1 MNLIDFACVPILM
14 HLEFARQRQTTDR
27 AFSLNF
33 YGFPEVV
40 FMSAVGQSITV
51 VLADA
56 TRMECQLLIDAIQ
69 RGNHF
74 RVVGSATTREAV
86 LSIVSK
92 IQPEIAVISSRLQ
105 DGAFAGLLVL
115 LELRTLPTR
124 PRVIMLLDVDQPKLV
139 VESLLNGASGIFCRT
154 EAAAELR
161 KCIKCVHKGQ
171 IWANNTHLE
180 HVVRE
185 LMQTP
190 VPGPAKTAVIKAL
203 SKREEEIARLVASGL
218 SNHEVAQQL
227 SLSHHTVKNYLFRV
241 FEKLSISTRIE
252 LVLYVL
258 SRGKQPESEQN
269 KNEETVF
276 KMHA

>member
-1 MNLIDFACVPILM
+1 
-14 HLEFARQRQTTDR
+14 
-27 AFSLNF
+27 
-33 YGFPEVV
+33 
-40 FMSAVGQSITV
+40 MSAGGQSITV
-51 VLADA
+51 VFADA
-56 TRMECQLLIDAIQ
+56 TRMGCQLLVDAIQ
-69 RGNHF
+69 RRNHF
-74 RVVGSATTREAV
+74 RVVGSATASGEV
-86 LSIVSK
+86 LSLIRKV
-92 IQPEIAVISSRLQ
+92 QPDIAVISSRLQ
-105 DGAFAGLLVL
+105 DGALAGLLVL

-154 EAAAELR
+154 EVAAELR
-161 KCIKCVHKGQ
+161 KCIRCVHDGQ

-180 HVVRE
+180 HVVKE
-185 LMQTP
+185 LIRAP
-190 VPGPAKTAVIKAL
+190 VPGPAKTTVIKAL

-218 SNHEVAQQL
+218 SNHEVAQRL